1 MEMRRLGRSGLAVSK
16 VAFGAWAIGGW
27 QWGGSDDEAAV
38 EALRAALDAG
48 MTTIDTAPVYG
59 FGRSERVVGRALV
72 GARAR
77 AQVLTKVGLVWEE
90 ERGQFF
96 FEGPDQDGVV
106 RRVHKNSRPDSIRR
120 EVEASLRRLGVET
133 LDLVQIHWPDPTT
146 PIAESLGALAELRAQ
161 GKLREIGVSN
171 FTPDQ
176 LAQATSALGEVPL
189 ASTQERY
196 SLVARG
202 IEQGALP
209 WALAHGVG
217 VLAYS
222 PIEQGLLSDKVGAE
236 RTFPAGD
243 NRQKRGTFTPEN
255 RRRVHALLERVVR
268 PPAERLGA
276 TWAQVVIAWTVA
288 RPGITCALVGAR
300 SAAQA
305 RENAR
310 AAELELTPAEGS
322 AIDRGF
328 AELELDP
335 PGGGALRRLVNKL
348 RGG

>member
-27 QWGGSDDEAAV
+27 QWGGSEDDAAV
-38 EALRAALDAG
+38 DALRAGIEAG
-48 MTTIDTAPVYG
+48 MTSIDTAPVYG
-59 FGRSERVVGRALV
+59 FGRSERVVGRALL
-72 GARAR
+72 GLRER

-90 ERGQFF
+90 ERGEFF
-96 FEGPDQDGVV
+96 FEGPDQDGIV
-106 RRVHKNSRPDSIRR
+106 RRVYKNSRPDSIRR
-120 EVEASLRRLGVET
+120 EVEASLRRLGVER
-133 LDLVQIHWPDPTT
+133 LDLVQIHWPDATT
-146 PIAESLGALAELRAQ
+146 PLSESLGALVELRTQ
-161 GKLREIGVSN
+161 GKLCEIGVSN
-171 FTPDQ
+171 FTPGQ
-176 LAQATSALGEVPL
+176 LAQASAALGEVPL

-209 WALAHGVG
+209 WAIAHGVG

-222 PIEQGLLSDKVGAE
+222 PIEQGLLSGKVGPE
-236 RTFPAGD
+236 RVFPAGD
-243 NRQKRGTFTPEN
+243 NRANRGTFTPEN
-255 RRRVHALLERVVR
+255 RRRVNALLERVVR

-276 TWAQVVIAWTVA
+276 TWAQVVIAWTLA

-300 SAAQA
+300 RPEQA

-310 AAELELTPAEGS
+310 AAELELTPAEWT

>member
-1 MEMRRLGRSGLAVSK
+1 MEMRRLGRSELAVSK

-27 QWGGSDDEAAV
+27 QWGGSDDDAAV
-38 EALRAALDAG
+38 AALRAALDSG
-48 MTTIDTAPVYG
+48 MTSIDTAPVYG
-59 FGRSERVVGRALV
+59 FGRSESVVGRALS
-72 GARAR
+72 GRRER

-90 ERGQFF
+90 QRGEFF
-96 FEGPDQDGVV
+96 FEGPDQDGVT
-106 RRVHKNSRPDSIRR
+106 RRVYKNSRPDSIRR
-120 EVEASLRRLGVET
+120 EVDASRARLGLET

-146 PIAESLGALAELRAQ
+146 PIAESMGALAELRAQ
-161 GKLREIGVSN
+161 GKLGAIGVSN
-171 FTPDQ
+171 FTPAQ
-176 LAQATSALGEVPL
+176 LEQASAALGDVPL

-202 IEQGALP
+202 IEQALLP
-209 WALAHGVG
+209 WTIAHELG

-222 PIEQGLLSDKVGAE
+222 PIEQGLLSGKVGPE

-243 NRQKRGTFTPEN
+243 NRTKRGTFTPEN
-255 RRRVHALLERVVR
+255 RGRVNALLERVVR

-276 TWAQVVIAWTVA
+276 TLAQVVIAWTAA
-288 RPGITCALVGAR
+288 RPGVTCVLVGAR
-300 SAAQA
+300 NAAQA

-310 AAELELTPAEGS
+310 AAELALTPAEWT

-335 PGGGALRRLVNKL
+335 PGGGALRRLVNRL
-348 RGG
+348 RGS